1 MPTSSKESSY
11 TVGHRKGREKAAR
24 VRQRISAHGKAKTH
38 RSFRRTRRR
47 DYIRPL
53 VLPGIVSMT
62 LETGRTLWRR
72 RKVFLPL
79 MAIYA
84 VLYIFLVGVGS
95 QDAYTELGDF
105 FTENSE
111 DLLEGGF
118 GAVSQMGITVATL
131 AVSGLRSDISEA
143 QQIFAVLLGLMAW
156 LTTVW
161 ILRNSLAGH
170 KVKVRDGLYNAGAP
184 IISTFVIILVIVA
197 QLLPLAITAMGY
209 SAAVSAGIVSGGG
222 APAMLFWGA
231 AVLLAGL
238 SAYWITSSLFAL
250 VIVTL
255 PGMYPLRALRSSS
268 AIIFGRRLK
277 VLLRWAW
284 MVLCGVVL
292 WVLIMA
298 PIILIDM
305 GLKALWPQIEWVPI
319 VPFGLLLASTY
330 VIFWAAT
337 YVYLFYRKVVD
348 NE

>member
-1 MPTSSKESSY
+1 MPTSSKG
-11 TVGHRKGREKAAR
+11 GHFAAGYQAGRAKAGR
-24 VRQRISAHGKAKTH
+24 IRQRLREHAQAKTH

-47 DYIRPL
+47 DYVRPL
-53 VLPGIVSMT
+53 TLPGVISLT
-62 LETGRTLWRR
+62 RETGRTLWGRR
-72 RKVFLPL
+72 RIFLPL

-84 VLYIFLVGVGS
+84 LLYVVLVGVGS
-95 QDAYTELGDF
+95 QDAYTQLGAF
-105 FTENSE
+105 FADNSE
-111 DLLEGGF
+111 ELLDGGI
-118 GAVSQMGITVATL
+118 GAVSQVGITIATL
-131 AVSGLRSDISEA
+131 AVSGLRSETSDV
-143 QQIFAVLLGLMAW
+143 QQVFAVLLGLLAW

-170 KVKVRDGLYNAGAP
+170 KVKMRDGLYNAGAP
-184 IISTFVIILVIVA
+184 LISTFVIILVIVV
-197 QLLPLAITAMGY
+197 QLLPLAVTAMGY

-222 APAMLFWGA
+222 APAMLFWAA

-255 PGMYPLRALRSSS
+255 PGMYPLRALRSAS
-268 AIIFGRRLK
+268 AIIFGRRIK

-292 WVLIMA
+292 WVLILA
-298 PIILIDM
+298 PIVLIDM
-305 GLKALWPQIEWVPI
+305 GLKTLWPQIEWVPI
-319 VPFGLLLASTY
+319 VPFGLLIASTY